1 MNFTRNINAEN
12 KRKKANAGFSV
23 LLLILFA
30 AYCAV
35 MYAMTGGLC
44 AFRGLMGIPCPGCGG
59 TRALLHLA
67 RGDISGC
74 IEFNPSAP
82 LIFLCLLNEIRVT
95 YFNRGSKKLAGIL
108 LLISV
113 VISLILYIVRMKLYF
128 PYREPY
134 VFYDNSL
141 LFRILRGLQGRIDG

>member
-1 MNFTRNINAEN
+1 MDRTKYINAEKKH
-12 KRKKANAGFSV
+12 KRTNVGFSV
-23 LLLILFA
+23 LILSLFA
-30 AYCAV
+30 VYCAV

-44 AFRGLMGIPCPGCGG
+44 ALKGLIGIPCPGCGG

-74 IEFNPSAP
+74 IELNPSAP
-82 LIFLCLLNEIRVT
+82 LIFLCLLNQIRVN
-95 YFNRGSKKLAGIL
+95 YFNRGNKQLAGIL
-108 LLISV
+108 LFVSV
-113 VISLILYIVRMKLYF
+113 VIALVLYLIRMKLYF

-141 LFRILRGLQGRIDG
+141 LCRILRALQIK